1 MSSITAHT
9 EMRPIIFCR
18 LLIPLLFVFTL
29 ATARVVSLVLA
40 VSPAVVVTVVTVAT
54 LYFLSGM
61 ISVASTRIA
70 DHASSLTGCM

>member
-40 VSPAVVVTVVTVAT
+40 VSPAVVVTVVVAT
-54 LYFLSGM
+54 LYFLSGI